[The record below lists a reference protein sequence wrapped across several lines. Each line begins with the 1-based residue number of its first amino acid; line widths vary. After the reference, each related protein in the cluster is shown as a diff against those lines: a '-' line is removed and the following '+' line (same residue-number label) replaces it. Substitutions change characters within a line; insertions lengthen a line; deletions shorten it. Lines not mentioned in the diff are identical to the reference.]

1 MFAGK
6 SFFMHAEMIQEY
18 IHLLIENPISIW
30 ITGLSGSGKT
40 TLAGFTAGLFKE
52 NGVNVKILDGD
63 DLRKGLNNNLGFSIE
78 DRTENIRRAAEVSKL
93 FNESGIT
100 TINAF
105 ICPTEHLRSVAKKI
119 VGMEKYFEIFLD
131 VPLYVCEKRD
141 PKGLYARF
149 RNGAFSGLTGVDSPF
164 EVPGNPNL
172 IIETH
177 LESPKESA
185 NRTFESILGYICKIK
200 R

>member
-1 MFAGK
+1 MDNTQIK
-6 SFFMHAEMIQEY
+6 ECIQ
-18 IHLLIENPISIW
+18 LLHRNPLSIW
-30 ITGLSGSGKT
+30 VTGLSGSGKT
-40 TLAGFTAGLFKE
+40 TLANHVAALFKE
-52 NGVNVKILDGD
+52 HGVNVKILDGD
-63 DLRKGLNNNLGFSIE
+63 NLRKGLNNNLGFSIS
-78 DRTENIRRAAEVSKL
+78 DRSENIRRSAEVSKL

-105 ICPTEHLRSVAKKI
+105 ICPTIELRNQAENI
-119 VGMEKYFEIFLD
+119 VGKEKYFEIFLD
-131 VPLYVCEKRD
+131 VPFDVCEQRD

-149 RNGAFSGLTGVDSPF
+149 RKGEFKELTGADSPY
-164 EVPGNPNL
+164 EIPENPDL
-172 IIETH
+172 TLKTH

>member
-1 MFAGK
+1 MDSNQVK
-6 SFFMHAEMIQEY
+6 ECVR
-18 IHLLIENPISIW
+18 LLHRNPLSIW

-40 TLAGFTAGLFKE
+40 TLASYIAALFNE
-52 NGVNVKILDGD
+52 YGVNVKILDGD
-63 DLRKGLNNNLGFSIE
+63 NLRKGLNNNLGFSIS
-78 DRTENIRRAAEVSKL
+78 DRSENIRRAAEVSKL

-105 ICPTEHLRSVAKKI
+105 ICPTKELRNQAENI
-119 VGMEKYFEIFLD
+119 VGIEKYFEIFLD
-131 VPLYVCEKRD
+131 VPFDVCELRD

-149 RNGAFSGLTGVDSPF
+149 RRGEFKELTGADSPY
-164 EVPGNPNL
+164 EVPENPDL
-172 IIETH
+172 TLKTH

-185 NRTFESILGYICKIK
+185 NRTFVSILGYICKIK

>member
-1 MFAGK
+1 MDNNQIK
-6 SFFMHAEMIQEY
+6 ECIQ
-18 IHLLIENPISIW
+18 LLHRNPLSIW
-30 ITGLSGSGKT
+30 VTGLSGSGKT
-40 TLAGFTAGLFKE
+40 TLANYVAALFKE
-52 NGVNVKILDGD
+52 YGLNVKVLDGD
-63 DLRKGLNNNLGFSIE
+63 NLRKGLNNNLGFSIS
-78 DRTENIRRAAEVSKL
+78 DRSENIRRAAEVSKL

-105 ICPTEHLRSVAKKI
+105 ICPTIELRKQAENI
-119 VGMEKYFEIFLD
+119 VGIENYFEIFLN
-131 VPLYVCEKRD
+131 VPFEVCEQRD

-149 RNGAFSGLTGVDSPF
+149 RKGEFKELTGADSPY
-164 EVPGNPNL
+164 EVPENPDL
-172 IIETH
+172 TLKTH

>member
-1 MFAGK
+1 MDSNQVK
-6 SFFMHAEMIQEY
+6 ESVQ
-18 IHLLIENPISIW
+18 LLHRHPLSIW
-30 ITGLSGSGKT
+30 VTGLSGSGKT
-40 TLAGFTAGLFKE
+40 TLANHVAALFNE
-52 NGVNVKILDGD
+52 YGVNVKILDGD
-63 DLRKGLNNNLGFSIE
+63 NLRKGLNNNLGFSIS
-78 DRTENIRRAAEVSKL
+78 DRSENIRRAAEVSKL

-105 ICPTEHLRSVAKKI
+105 ICPTIELRKQAENI
-119 VGMEKYFEIFLD
+119 VGSEKYFEIFLD
-131 VPLYVCEKRD
+131 VPFDICEQRD

-149 RNGAFSGLTGVDSPF
+149 RKGEFKELTGVDSPY
-164 EVPGNPNL
+164 EVPENPDL
-172 IIETH
+172 TLKTH